1 MMIGLG
7 ALILLLVAATITTVV
22 IYLTR
27 GFEVREEGG
36 PTTINVPNSDASIV
50 TKELTVKDP

>member
-7 ALILLLVAATITTVV
+7 VLIVFLVAATITTVV

-27 GFEVREEGG
+27 GFEVRGEGG